1 MSAEVAEE
9 CVESGGG
16 GSRGHHSTLLV
27 EWGGALGG
35 LQGPQQVVQPS
46 SGGDCPTP
54 GGAGAPSESTATL
67 DIILRQNTT
76 SPHTSR

>member
-27 EWGGALGG
+27 EWGGALGRPAG
-35 LQGPQQVVQPS
+35 SPA
-46 SGGDCPTP
+46 
-54 GGAGAPSESTATL
+54 GGAACPAVGIARLQEELEPLLRALQPWTL
-67 DIILRQNTT
+67 F
-76 SPHTSR
+76 

>member
-35 LQGPQQVVQPS
+35 LQGPQQVVQPVQRWGLPDS
-46 SGGDCPTP
+46 RRSW
-54 GGAGAPSESTATL
+54 
-67 DIILRQNTT
+67 
-76 SPHTSR
+76 SPF